1 MDPNANLK
9 EQAEI
14 INVSFPDRT
23 RDQSLRLI
31 ELRKALRS
39 WIERGG
45 YPPEWHAHPRA
56 AQYYF
61 RWISAVGIRL
71 PAPTT
76 R

>member
-1 MDPNANLK
+1 MDPNANLA

-14 INVSFPDRT
+14 IKEAFQRRNAEQLKRL
-23 RDQSLRLI
+23 RELRL
-31 ELRKALRS
+31 ALRS

-45 YPPEWHAHPRA
+45 VAPEWHAYPYA

-61 RWISAVGIRL
+61 RWICSVGIRL
-71 PAPTT
+71 P